1 MDIIVFILA
10 LPGLWIFLQ
19 TLSSLC
25 YAGEVFIDG
34 WLLRRLAKSDAAVI
48 ESDEDEP
55 AAIGILVTISAFFG
69 IVIAIF
75 FGLVTFAT
83 SAGFATLNIGTELAL
98 QATLVGIGEVVWLI
112 PYLKAN
118 NHAGEVKAAPLF
130 QVVPVISLLLGLA
143 AYVLHAKLGVQSAE
157 KFAEIPSMLHIVAAG
172 IIIIGGIIIALTKVK
187 GKWNVDR
194 KTIGLMLLA
203 SFIIAIIAF
212 FFKDAA
218 LESNFIATAFYSGI
232 GMTLSGIFIFLFITP
247 YRKQF
252 LAFCEEADKP
262 AVLTQLANEVIDSI
276 AIMSSNLA
284 VVIGPSVMAV
294 LALNAWQPVFILI
307 IGWVLAKRGSEAHAE
322 LLNGAKLRQ
331 TIFTI
336 ALLAIGTVLI
346 AL

>member
-34 WLLRRLAKSDAAVI
+34 WLLRRLAKSDAAAF

-55 AAIGILVTISAFFG
+55 AAIGILVTISALFG

-130 QVVPVISLLLGLA
+130 QVIPVISLVLGL
-143 AYVLHAKLGVQSAE
+143 VFFGEVPPLV
-157 KFAEIPSMLHIVAAG
+157 HIIAAG
-172 IIIIGGIIIALTKVK
+172 IIIIGGITLDLTEVE
-187 GKWNVDR
+187 GKWSVDK

-203 SFIIAIIAF
+203 SLIIAFITF

-218 LESNFIATAFYSGI
+218 LEGNFIATAFYGGI
-232 GMTLSGIFIFLFITP
+232 GMSIAGIIIFFTYAP

-262 AVLTQLANEVIDSI
+262 AVLTQLANEVVDTMAVMTSH
-276 AIMSSNLA
+276 LA

-294 LALNAWQPVFILI
+294 MALNAWQPVFILI

-331 TIFTI
+331 TVLAI
-336 ALLAIGTVLI
+336 ALLALGTVLI